1 MELLCSANIVN
12 TNKLKVEYNVAAI
25 EKYLDLISS
34 ASVFVSKKLD
44 SQGRVRVWGSAG
56 IDSSAQLFKHA
67 RIDSHVF
74 IPYGHYLDSLIEV
87 TTSNRLEVV
96 FSLAQA
102 PIITQVNYSTQDTY
116 IRQDRPTLNFGSA
129 QSLII
134 GNTLEGEYMT
144 LIQFDISDYLSL
156 NDVLIR
162 SGDLIFT
169 AYTWANSEI
178 DVYEIYTDW
187 TESNVTWN
195 SFQAFDIGNDPI
207 FSFSG
212 TTAELRIN
220 ILDYLNQKKLNNDN
234 KINLLLKIRN
244 EPGTYSFFSKD
255 SPFIEYCPRIEIKY
269 QDMSWSGFS
278 GEADLGSSVQV
289 IGKDTKELAS
299 WSIFR
304 QLQHSALNG
313 SALVGRWESKDLSS
327 QSSSLHKRVL
337 DSFARITFCKDLES
351 FISIAGHGNKE
362 IDSYINI
369 VESSDILSNSNII
382 PVSNLH
388 STVLV
393 VNYGQKDLDSFA
405 SLQYHKYLDSIATII
420 KYKDLSSVSQVM
432 YSKSIDS
439 LVNTIA
445 TLNLY
450 SNVTISDISSVSL
463 NSTVQILTSRET
475 FNLDSIAQIFNTSD
489 VDSSSSISKNKDLE
503 SLVNIL
509 QKKDLES
516 LVNIL
521 KNKDL
526 ESLVNILKNK
536 DLESLVNILQKK
548 DLESFVNI
556 LKNKDLDSLVN
567 ILQKKDLESL
577 VNILQKKDLE
587 SLVNILQKKD
597 LESLTDVL
605 SIKNILSSALI
616 RQCGSAELITEAL
629 FRRFDINEIDSESFI
644 IMSFVKQLP
653 AEAIIRVIERDESL
667 IGTANIVTSARQ
679 WIPGIHGK
687 DVFKVRGKLPRVWKR
702 ENFIL

>member
-1 MELLCSANIVN
+1 MELLCSADIVN

-56 IDSSAQLFKHA
+56 IDSSSQLFKHA
-67 RIDSHVF
+67 QIDSHVF

-87 TTSNRLEVV
+87 TTSNMLEVV

-195 SFQAFDIGNDPI
+195 SFQAFNIGDTPI

-244 EPGTYSFFSKD
+244 ESGTYSFFSKD
-255 SPFIEYCPRIEIKY
+255 SPLIEYCPRIEIKY

-351 FISIAGHGNKE
+351 FISIAGHDNKE

-369 VESSDILSNSNII
+369 VESSDILSNSNIS

-432 YSKSIDS
+432 YSKAIDS

-450 SNVTISDISSVSL
+450 SNVTISDISSASL

-475 FNLDSIAQIFNTSD
+475 FDLDSIAQIFNTND
-489 VDSSSSISKNKDLE
+489 VDSSSSIS
-503 SLVNIL
+503 IP
-509 QKKDLES
+509 KDLES

-521 KNKDL
+521 K
-526 ESLVNILKNK
+526 
-536 DLESLVNILQKK
+536 
-548 DLESFVNI
+548 
-556 LKNKDLDSLVN
+556 
-567 ILQKKDLESL
+567 KKDLESL
-577 VNILQKKDLE
+577 ID
-587 SLVNILQKKD
+587 I
-597 LESLTDVL
+597 L

-644 IMSFVKQLP
+644 IMGSFVKQLS

-687 DVFKVRGKLPRVWKR
+687 DVFKAKGKLPRVWKR
-702 ENFIL
+702 ENFIP

>member
-1 MELLCSANIVN
+1 MELLCSADIVN

-25 EKYLDLISS
+25 EQYLDLISS

-67 RIDSHVF
+67 QIDSHVF

-169 AYTWANSEI
+169 AYTWASSEI

-244 EPGTYSFFSKD
+244 ESGTYSFFSKD

-327 QSSSLHKRVL
+327 QSSSLHRRVL

-351 FISIAGHGNKE
+351 FISIAGHDNKE

-369 VESSDILSNSNII
+369 IKSSDILSNSNIR

-388 STVLV
+388 STALV

-450 SNVTISDISSVSL
+450 SNVTISDISSASL
-463 NSTVQILTSRET
+463 NSTAQILTGRGT
-475 FNLDSIAQIFNTSD
+475 FNLDSIAQIFNTND
-489 VDSSSSISKNKDLE
+489 VDSSSSIS
-503 SLVNIL
+503 IP
-509 QKKDLES
+509 
-516 LVNIL
+516 
-521 KNKDL
+521 
-526 ESLVNILKNK
+526 
-536 DLESLVNILQKK
+536 
-548 DLESFVNI
+548 
-556 LKNKDLDSLVN
+556 
-567 ILQKKDLESL
+567 
-577 VNILQKKDLE
+577 KDLE

-605 SIKNILSSALI
+605 SIKNILSNALI

-644 IMSFVKQLP
+644 IMSFVKQLS

>member
-1 MELLCSANIVN
+1 MELLCSADIVN
-12 TNKLKVEYNVAAI
+12 TNKLKVEYNVVAI

-56 IDSSAQLFKHA
+56 IDSSSQLFKHA

-87 TTSNRLEVV
+87 TASNMLEVV

-169 AYTWANSEI
+169 AYTWASSEI

-244 EPGTYSFFSKD
+244 ESGTYSFFSKD
-255 SPFIEYCPRIEIKY
+255 SPLIEYCPRIEIKY

-278 GEADLGSSVQV
+278 GEVDLGSSVQV

-327 QSSSLHKRVL
+327 QSSSVHKRVL

-369 VESSDILSNSNII
+369 VESSDILSNSNIS

-432 YSKSIDS
+432 YSKAIDS

-450 SNVTISDISSVSL
+450 SNVTISDISSASL

-475 FNLDSIAQIFNTSD
+475 FDLDSIAQIFNTND
-489 VDSSSSISKNKDLE
+489 VDSSSSIS
-503 SLVNIL
+503 IP
-509 QKKDLES
+509 
-516 LVNIL
+516 
-521 KNKDL
+521 
-526 ESLVNILKNK
+526 
-536 DLESLVNILQKK
+536 
-548 DLESFVNI
+548 
-556 LKNKDLDSLVN
+556 KDLDSLVN
-567 ILQKKDLESL
+567 ILKKKDLESL
-577 VNILQKKDLE
+577 ID
-587 SLVNILQKKD
+587 I
-597 LESLTDVL
+597 L

-644 IMSFVKQLP
+644 IMGNFVKQLS

-687 DVFKVRGKLPRVWKR
+687 DVFKARGKLPRVWKR
-702 ENFIL
+702 ENFIS

>member
-187 TESNVTWN
+187 TESMLHGI
-195 SFQAFDIGNDPI
+195 QLDIGDTPI

-244 EPGTYSFFSKD
+244 ESGTYSFFSKD

-278 GEADLGSSVQV
+278 GEVDLGSSVQV
-289 IGKDTKELAS
+289 IGKDTKELSS

-304 QLQHSALNG
+304 SQHSALNG
-313 SALVGRWESKDLSS
+313 SSAGRWK
-327 QSSSLHKRVL
+327 
-337 DSFARITFCKDLES
+337 
-351 FISIAGHGNKE
+351 
-362 IDSYINI
+362 
-369 VESSDILSNSNII
+369 
-382 PVSNLH
+382 
-388 STVLV
+388 
-393 VNYGQKDLDSFA
+393 
-405 SLQYHKYLDSIATII
+405 
-420 KYKDLSSVSQVM
+420 
-432 YSKSIDS
+432 
-439 LVNTIA
+439 
-445 TLNLY
+445 
-450 SNVTISDISSVSL
+450 
-463 NSTVQILTSRET
+463 
-475 FNLDSIAQIFNTSD
+475 
-489 VDSSSSISKNKDLE
+489 
-503 SLVNIL
+503 
-509 QKKDLES
+509 
-516 LVNIL
+516 
-521 KNKDL
+521 
-526 ESLVNILKNK
+526 
-536 DLESLVNILQKK
+536 
-548 DLESFVNI
+548 
-556 LKNKDLDSLVN
+556 
-567 ILQKKDLESL
+567 
-577 VNILQKKDLE
+577 
-587 SLVNILQKKD
+587 
-597 LESLTDVL
+597 
-605 SIKNILSSALI
+605 
-616 RQCGSAELITEAL
+616 
-629 FRRFDINEIDSESFI
+629 
-644 IMSFVKQLP
+644 
-653 AEAIIRVIERDESL
+653 
-667 IGTANIVTSARQ
+667 
-679 WIPGIHGK
+679 
-687 DVFKVRGKLPRVWKR
+687 
-702 ENFIL
+702 

>member
-1 MELLCSANIVN
+1 MELLCSADIVN

-25 EKYLDLISS
+25 EKYLDLVSS
-34 ASVFVSKKLD
+34 AGVFVSKKLD

-56 IDSSAQLFKHA
+56 IDSSVQLFKHA

-87 TTSNRLEVV
+87 TASNMLEVV

-195 SFQAFDIGNDPI
+195 SFQDFDIGNDPI

-212 TTAELRIN
+212 TTSELRIN

-244 EPGTYSFFSKD
+244 GSGTYSFFSKD

-327 QSSSLHKRVL
+327 QSSSVHKRVL
-337 DSFARITFCKDLES
+337 DSFAGITFCKDLES

-369 VESSDILSNSNII
+369 IESSDILSNSNIN

-405 SLQYHKYLDSIATII
+405 RLQYHKYLDSIANII

-432 YSKSIDS
+432 YSKAIDS

-450 SNVTISDISSVSL
+450 SNVTISDISSACL
-463 NSTVQILTSRET
+463 NSTVQILTGRGT
-475 FNLDSIAQIFNTSD
+475 FNLDSTAQIFNTND
-489 VDSSSSISKNKDLE
+489 VDSSSSISISKDLE
-503 SLVNIL
+503 SLVNIFK
-509 QKKDLES
+509 KKDLES

-521 KNKDL
+521 KKKDL
-526 ESLVNILKNK
+526 ESLANILKNK
-536 DLESLVNILQKK
+536 DLESLI
-548 DLESFVNI
+548 DI
-556 LKNKDLDSLVN
+556 
-567 ILQKKDLESL
+567 
-577 VNILQKKDLE
+577 
-587 SLVNILQKKD
+587 
-597 LESLTDVL
+597 L

-644 IMSFVKQLP
+644 IMGNFVKQLS
-653 AEAIIRVIERDESL
+653 AEAIIRVIKRDESL

-687 DVFKVRGKLPRVWKR
+687 DVFKARGKLPRVWRR
-702 ENFIL
+702 ENFIS